1 MGKWPSVQI
10 TKEKSAKTL
19 PISEL
24 NQKNYTSNSTRL
36 MTNKAKKEEIREI
49 HFCQKH
55 I

>member
-24 NQKNYTSNSTRL
+24 NQKKIHIELYTSNDKQS
-36 MTNKAKKEEIREI
+36 KKRGN
-49 HFCQKH
+49 
-55 I
+55 